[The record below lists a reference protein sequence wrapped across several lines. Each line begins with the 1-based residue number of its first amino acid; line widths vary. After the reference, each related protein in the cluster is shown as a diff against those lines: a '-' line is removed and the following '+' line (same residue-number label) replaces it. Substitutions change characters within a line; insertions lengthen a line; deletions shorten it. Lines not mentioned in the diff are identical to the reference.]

1 MTLPILYSFRRCPY
15 AIRARMALAYVG
27 IAYELREVSLKN
39 KPKEMLEISPKGTTP
54 VMQIFKNVENSDR
67 DFMIL
72 EESLDIMNWAV
83 QQNDPCYWQNL
94 SDDANYRNS
103 LAIAQQLIKT
113 NDGEFKKALDRY
125 KYPNRFPE
133 QSQEF
138 YRQQAEG
145 FLQILETQLRQ
156 NNFLICDRQTLADMA
171 IFPFVRQFAYVN
183 IDWFNSSS
191 YTYLQKWLQWH
202 ETSKMFEFVMQK
214 FPVWTPEQEKIII
227 SQDFC

>member
-1 MTLPILYSFRRCPY
+1 
-15 AIRARMALAYVG
+15 MALAYAG
-27 IAYELREVSLKN
+27 IVYELREVSLKN

-54 VMQIFKNVENSDR
+54 VMQIFKDVENSDQ
-67 DFMIL
+67 DSEQSFLIL

-83 QQNDPCYWQNL
+83 QQNDPCNWQNL
-94 SDDANYRNS
+94 ADADF
-103 LAIAQQLIKT
+103 AIAQQLIKT

-138 YRQQAEG
+138 YRQQAEEV
-145 FLQILETQLRQ
+145 LQVLENQLQ
-156 NNFLICDRQTLADMA
+156 QHNFLIGDHQTLVDMA

-183 IDWFNSSS
+183 IDWFNFSP
-191 YTYLQKWLQWH
+191 YPYLQKWLHWH
-202 ETSKMFEFVMQK
+202 ETSKIFEFVMQK
-214 FPVWTPEQEKIII
+214 FPVWTPEQEKVII